1 MSATKLISLLSF
13 HALKFLTGVAM
24 IVLSNIASA
33 QSCLFTITHSN
44 TDDHCLYAVE
54 DVVWRNTTK
63 VSVTS
68 NSLQTN
74 SITNNWDAGAYSVN
88 EVKNNGWAT
97 TDINTIPN
105 EERIFG
111 LSDYPA
117 TPGAPSFS
125 RVKFGFYLG
134 SGATPVFGVVESGTW
149 RVSATTNY
157 TTGDIFKIKVEKNVV
172 KYYRNSTLV
181 YQSNTTPTLP
191 LVSDVVLK
199 SASTVAKIEN
209 VKVYNGSSGSF
220 TTIASSPGVGATYQW
235 YLGGL
240 PISGATGT
248 TYSNTALTSGNV
260 LTCVITTGTGSACPA
275 TVTSNSIRFQIESVT
290 SFGNYNVLNDPKEYA
305 CFGAFEEAVFTSLNK
320 VETTNNDLKRTGGT
334 SSWDAGA
341 FSVNSIKNY
350 GYVEA
355 LASEKTT
362 TRFFGISSSNSG
374 DAFGSVQFAFYLRN
388 DGTLE
393 IYESASLKIGLGSY
407 YPSDLLRIGIDNNLV
422 KYYVNGTLKYISS
435 VTPSTTM
442 YADIAFESVNSI
454 LNDVYIFNG
463 TTGTFL
469 TRAVPAGTTPTYQW
483 KWNGTNVPGAVSSS
497 YINTS
502 MADGDIVTCEIN
514 SGLTGCSAVTA
525 SNVDISSITFN
536 GTAYITTT
544 PSVVACSET
553 QENVTF
559 TDISNATVSGNTIE
573 KFQGGDGS
581 WNAGATSLNQIAD
594 NGYAQVTVNRSNTS
608 MVFGLSSYSSA
619 TTHSSSS
626 NSTILYGIN
635 FRSDSQYEVWE
646 LVGSTYTIRNN
657 FGNFNSGDQFKIKID
672 NGVVRYYLNAAST
685 PFYSSP
691 MNATSFL
698 PMVVDVSLNTLNNPV
713 SAKLENIIIS
723 NGSSGVFQAITTNAG
738 TSPSYQWKIDGSNV
752 GTNISSYSNS
762 ALTAGNNVT
771 CFITPDIAGCSTTGY
786 LSNAIVVNIIGGAS
800 SPTTT
805 WTGTTSNAWDNS
817 ANWSNGVP
825 KGYYKVIIP
834 SGTPNSPAVNLSSCG
849 VYDLT
854 INAGAS
860 ASITGTNNL
869 FVFNKWNNLGNF
881 SANTSTVN
889 FNTCTNNKNTI
900 ISTALETFNN
910 VSIANANGVDVTGE
924 HHIKGQM
931 AMTSGIVGYTGTT
944 DIIAF
949 DDNATV
955 TGASNNSYVSGAVRK
970 IGNDAFTFPI
980 GKNTLYRPLYI
991 SAPASTTDFFTSEY
1005 FIGNAKILPAYG
1017 TAIDPAFWT
1026 VSGCEYW
1033 TLARSGGSTVNV
1045 KLSWALATNC
1055 ANPPYITDVNDL
1067 RVSYWNGALWANA
1080 GSGGTTG
1087 DANNGTII
1095 SSSAAANYTAF
1106 TLASVTSDNP
1116 LPIELFDFKVQAV
1129 STGIKLNW
1137 ATLSE
1142 FNSDRF
1148 EIERSNAGLV
1158 FTSIDKVP
1166 AFGNSLSRHD
1176 YEYID
1181 RAPYAGK
1188 NYYRLKLIDID
1199 GSYKYSSLAFIDSKI
1214 ETAPSIFPNPV
1225 KRGEKLHV
1233 VMFSEEA
1240 TIFDLSRR
1248 PVARVQPNDEF
1259 IDTTN
1264 LPPGVYLLSFHGGLF
1279 KRFVV
1284 Y

>member
-1 MSATKLISLLSF
+1 M
-13 HALKFLTGVAM
+13 AM
-24 IVLSNIASA
+24 FVLSCVASA

-44 TDDHCLYAVE
+44 SDDHCLYAAE

-63 VSVTS
+63 VSVTA
-68 NSLQTN
+68 NSLQSNTITN
-74 SITNNWDAGAYSVN
+74 SWDAGAYSVN

-117 TPGAPSFS
+117 SPGAPSFS

-134 SGATPVFGVVESGTW
+134 SGATPVFGIVESGNW
-149 RVSATTNY
+149 RVGATTNY
-157 TTGDIFKIKVEKNVV
+157 TTGDIFKISVEKNVI
-172 KYYRNSTLV
+172 KYYKNSTLV
-181 YQSNTTPTLP
+181 YQSNTAPTLP
-191 LVSDVVLK
+191 LVLDVVLK

-235 YLGGL
+235 YLGGS
-240 PISGATGT
+240 PIPGATGT

-260 LTCVITTGTGSACPA
+260 LTCVLTTGTGSVCAA

-305 CFGAFEEAVFTSLNK
+305 CFGAFEEAVFTGLNK
-320 VETTNNDLKRTGGT
+320 VEATNNDLKRTGGT

-350 GYVEA
+350 GYVQA

-362 TRFFGISSSNSG
+362 GRLFGISSSNSG
-374 DAFGSVQFAFYLRN
+374 DAFGSVQFAFYLRS
-388 DGTLE
+388 DGALE

-407 YPSDLLRIGIDNNLV
+407 AATDLLQIGIDNGLV

-435 VTPSTTM
+435 LTPSATM
-442 YADIAFESVNSI
+442 YADIAFDNVNSI

-469 TRAVPAGTTPTYQW
+469 TRAVPAGATPTYQW
-483 KWNGTNVPGAVSSS
+483 KWNGTNLPGAVSSS

-502 MADGDIVTCEIN
+502 MSNGDVVTCEIN
-514 SGLTGCSAVTA
+514 PGLAGCSAVTA
-525 SNVDISSITFN
+525 ANVNISSTTFN
-536 GTAYITTT
+536 GTAYITT
-544 PSVVACSET
+544 SSSAIACSET

-559 TDISNATVSGNTIE
+559 TDISNATVTGNTIE
-573 KFQGGDGS
+573 KFQGGDGI
-581 WNAGATSLNQIAD
+581 WNAGATSLNQVID

-608 MVFGLSSYSSA
+608 MVFGLSSYGSA

-635 FRSDSQYEVWE
+635 FRSDGQYEVWE
-646 LVGSTYTIRNN
+646 LVGATYTFRNN

-672 NGVVRYYLNAAST
+672 NGVVRYYRNNASN

-691 MNATSFL
+691 MVPTSFL

-723 NGSSGVFQAITTNAG
+723 NGSSGIFQAITTNAG
-738 TSPSYQWKIDGSNV
+738 PSPSYQWKINGSNV
-752 GTNISSYSNS
+752 GSNISSYSNS
-762 ALTAGNNVT
+762 ALTAGNNIT
-771 CFITPDIAGCSTTGY
+771 CFITPDIAGCSSTGY
-786 LSNAIVVNIIGGAS
+786 LSNAIAVNAIGGAS

-805 WTGTTSNAWDNS
+805 WTGTISSAWDNS

-825 KGYYKVIIP
+825 NGYYKVIIP
-834 SGTPNSPAVNLSSCG
+834 SGTSNSPAVNLSSCG

-860 ASITGTNNL
+860 VSITGTNNL

-889 FNTCTNNKNTI
+889 FNTCTNNKNAIT
-900 ISTALETFNN
+900 STALETFNN

-931 AMTSGIVGYTGTT
+931 TLTSGIVTYTGTT

-955 TGASNNSYVSGAVRK
+955 TGASNSSYVSGAVRK

-980 GKNTLYRPLYI
+980 GKIGLYRPLYI

-1005 FIGNAKILPAYG
+1005 FIGNAKILPSYG

-1033 TLARSGGSTVNV
+1033 TLARSGSSAVNV

-1055 ANPPYITDVNDL
+1055 ANPPYITNLNDL
-1067 RVSYWNGALWANA
+1067 RVSYWNGTLWANA
-1080 GSGGTTG
+1080 GSGGTAG
-1087 DANNGTII
+1087 DTNNGTII
-1095 SSSAAANYTAF
+1095 SSSAPANYTAF
-1106 TLASVTSDNP
+1106 TLASLTSANP
-1116 LPIELFDFKVQAV
+1116 LPIELTDFKIRAV

-1137 ATLSE
+1137 TTLSE

-1148 EIERSNAGLV
+1148 EIERSNTGLF

-1166 AFGNSLSRHD
+1166 AFGNSLSRRD

-1181 RAPYAGK
+1181 YYPYDGK
-1188 NYYRLKLIDID
+1188 NYYRLKLVDID
-1199 GSYKYSSLAFIDSKI
+1199 GSYKYSSLTYIDSKT
-1214 ETAPSIFPNPV
+1214 ESAPSIFPNPV

-1233 VMFSEEA
+1233 AMFSGEA
-1240 TIFDLSRR
+1240 AIFDLSGR
-1248 PVARVQPNDEF
+1248 PIATVKPGDGF
-1259 IDTTN
+1259 IDTTD
-1264 LPPGVYLLSFHGGLF
+1264 LTPGIYLVSLQGGVF